1 MESQHGNFDPS
12 TESRL
17 EGPYFSTSGW
27 ERDFSGAHPVE
38 MLARIARYENKREAK
53 FEPYKKPFNTKG
65 NSDFNKIVSCSY
77 DGIEA
82 FGNGK
87 LEKQAKL
94 VATRNMICKL
104 KQINIGIVNE
114 TIAAGVKT
122 DYNPHKKPI
131 VQKFKMFKSAGT
143 LSSSFVPA
151 SKDESNPFGSSTSF
165 ALDNNK
171 VEADKEIDQYKA
183 YIEGKIADP
192 SEELIIEPVIAT
204 TETKPVTK
212 PKIVFKRPYCDPSSN
227 DEPSIKKTKSENIP
241 SEDST
246 EGAEYWNPDNYG
258 YENNHYG
265 YNWKGRGNN
274 GGGGKGAFQRG
285 GGRGGRGSWA

>member
-1 MESQHGNFDPS
+1 MERQYRNFDPS
-12 TESRL
+12 KENSL

-27 ERDFSGAHPVE
+27 EQDFSGAHPVE
-38 MLARIARYENKREAK
+38 MLARIPRFENKQEAK
-53 FEPYKKPFNTKG
+53 FEPYKKPFNRKG
-65 NSDFNKIVSCSY
+65 NSDFNKIVRCSY

-94 VATRNMICKL
+94 VAARNMICRL

-122 DYNPHKKPI
+122 DYNPHKKPL

-165 ALDNNK
+165 ALDGNK
-171 VEADKEIDQYKA
+171 VEADKEVDQYKA

-192 SEELIIEPVIAT
+192 SEELPVEPVTDI

-212 PKIVFKRPYCDPSSN
+212 PKIVFKRSSSDPSRIDS
-227 DEPSIKKTKSENIP
+227 EPSIKKKSKTENILN
-241 SEDST
+241 EEST
-246 EGAEYWNPDNYG
+246 EGAEYWNPD
-258 YENNHYG
+258 
-265 YNWKGRGNN
+265 K
-274 GGGGKGAFQRG
+274 
-285 GGRGGRGSWA
+285 